1 MRIGSSQR
9 DRIETRVEAVDPRAI
24 AAMIALMVGASW
36 ACIGAF
42 ISIVVL

>member
-1 MRIGSSQR
+1 MRIGSSQP
-9 DRIETRVEAVDPRAI
+9 DRVEARVEAIDPRAA

-42 ISIVVL
+42 IYIVVL